1 MTLNETTRR
10 QQLDRRLFVRMGLAG
25 ASMSIASLVPDAL
38 ADPAVSGGDHSA
50 DEVNAWA
57 DAVSSASVATNLYTD
72 LALPELGE
80 AVNAYRCECMFATV
94 NEDGTPNLA
103 IFTGGGMID
112 ETYAV
117 FNWYENQTY
126 ANVRRTKLGMIGYDV
141 VDLDADTK
149 EGRHQG
155 AIVKVE
161 LVEDEAVRE
170 ELAAEYAF
178 VLPETAIFKIV
189 EVLPVG

>member
-1 MTLNETTRR
+1 MEEQTSTVGRKDAV
-10 QQLDRRLFVRMGLAG
+10 DRRGFVRMGLLGAAVVGMAEKSAWAAG
-25 ASMSIASLVPDAL
+25 KPK
-38 ADPAVSGGDHSA
+38 
-50 DEVNAWA
+50 EVQAWA

-72 LALPELGE
+72 LDLPELEE
-80 AVNAYRCECMFATV
+80 AVNAYRCECMVATV

-103 IFTGGGMID
+103 VFTGGGMLD
-112 ETYAV
+112 GKYVV
-117 FNWYENQTY
+117 FNWYDNQTY
-126 ANVRRTKLGMIGYDV
+126 ANVRRSKLAMIGYDV
-141 VDLDADTK
+141 VNLDADTK

-161 LVEDEAVRE
+161 LVEDEKVRE
-170 ELAAEYAF
+170 ELAADYAF

>member
-1 MTLNETTRR
+1 MTVENTTTHELSRR
-10 QQLDRRLFVRMGLAG
+10 SFVGAGIVGALAAG
-25 ASMSIASLVPDAL
+25 ASFA
-38 ADPAVSGGDHSA
+38 PAAYAAKDSESTD
-50 DEVNAWA
+50 AWA
-57 DAVSSASVATNLYTD
+57 DAVSSASVATNLYTN
-72 LALPELGE
+72 LTAAELQE

-103 IFTGGGMID
+103 VFTGGGMID
-112 ETYAV
+112 ETYVV

-141 VDLDADTK
+141 VNLGADTK

-161 LVEDEAVRE
+161 LVEDETVRE
-170 ELAAEYAF
+170 ELAAKHEF
-178 VLPETAIFKIV
+178 ILPETAIFRII